1 MSSLP
6 DADQSLPSRVRQ
18 QPQEAPLPGDGCPSG
33 ARQDVL
39 QGSTLRLDADA
50 DADAGADAEVQQAGA
65 AVRGVAEAPSKRFVF
80 AVNPLVFLLA

>member
-39 QGSTLRLDADA
+39 QGRILSL
-50 DADAGADAEVQQAGA
+50 DAGADAEVQQAGA

>member
-50 DADAGADAEVQQAGA
+50 DAGADAEVQQAGA

>member
-50 DADAGADAEVQQAGA
+50 GADAEVQQAGA

>member
-50 DADAGADAEVQQAGA
+50 DADADAEVQQAGA
-65 AVRGVAEAPSKRFVF
+65 ALRGVAEAPSKRFVF